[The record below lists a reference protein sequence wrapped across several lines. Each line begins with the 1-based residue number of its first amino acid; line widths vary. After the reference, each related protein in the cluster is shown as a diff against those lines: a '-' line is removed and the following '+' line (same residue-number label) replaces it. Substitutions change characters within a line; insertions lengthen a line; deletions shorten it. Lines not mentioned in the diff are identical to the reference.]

1 MVSCHNSL
9 YTNKKQEIMKPRKPY
24 PHSRLNKIIKI
35 AKQIRNKELYGNS
48 LNKWNLL
55 QHIKKHSN

>member
-1 MVSCHNSL
+1 
-9 YTNKKQEIMKPRKPY
+9 MKPRKPY
-24 PHSRLNKIIKI
+24 PRSRLNKIIKI

-55 QHIKKHSN
+55 QHVKSTQTKSSYECFILPILL